1 MKAIS
6 LWQPW
11 ASAMA
16 SGAKKN
22 ETRSWPISH
31 RGDLLIC
38 SAKRKPTREEMADDA
53 LFAQAMTFPFGMAL
67 CVVEVFDC
75 QSSGMFYV
83 SSKTPRLHQYR
94 ITQEEWDLGDYSHGR
109 YIWMTRGL
117 RTFTRPFAVTGRQG
131 LFEVLDEV
139 IERETL
145 MPVKHMT
152 LSNLLLGL

>member
-16 SGAKKN
+16 RGDKHN

-38 SAKRKPTREEMADDA
+38 SAKRKPTPEETGPENYDA
-53 LFAQAMTFPFGMAL
+53 AMKLPYGFAL
-67 CVVEVFDC
+67 CIVEVFDC
-75 QSSGMFYV
+75 RGV
-83 SSKTPRLHQYR
+83 
-94 ITQEEWDLGDYSHGR
+94 EWIASQAAFSEREREWGDYTAGIGR
-109 YIWMTRGL
+109 YAWMTRNL
-117 RTFTRPFAVTGRQG
+117 RTFTRPFPIRGSQG
-131 LFEVLDEV
+131 LFTVPDEV

-145 MPVKHMT
+145 MPVKT
-152 LSNLLLGL
+152 GNLYLL